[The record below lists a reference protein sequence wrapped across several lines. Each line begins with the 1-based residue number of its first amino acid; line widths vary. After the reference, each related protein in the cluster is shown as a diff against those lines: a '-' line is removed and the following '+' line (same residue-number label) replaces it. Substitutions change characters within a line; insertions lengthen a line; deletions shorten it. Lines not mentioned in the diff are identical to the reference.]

1 MRIEAILKREEGF
14 RNRPYLCSE
23 GYVTVGL
30 GTKLHS
36 KLGQNPMDFPITVSL
51 ETAEEWLRSKVAV
64 IDLRLSKSVYGF
76 AYDQLNDQQRVIVL
90 SMAYQMGTEGVL
102 KFKNMWAALISGD
115 NHLAAQEAMDSRWAR
130 QTPERAERH
139 ARVLEGE
146 SFESVYFPSTDR

>member
-1 MRIEAILKREEGF
+1 MRIETILKREEGF
-14 RNRPYLCSE
+14 RSRPYLCTE

-36 KLGQNPMDFPITVSL
+36 QLGQNPMDFPITVSL

-64 IDLRLSKSVYGF
+64 IDMRLSKSKYGF
-76 AYDQLNDQQRVIVL
+76 AYDQLGDKQRVIVL

-102 KFKNMWAALISGD
+102 KFEKMWEALISGD

-139 ARVLEGE
+139 ARVLRGE
-146 SFESVYFPSTDR
+146 SFESVYFPSTD

>member
-1 MRIEAILKREEGF
+1 MRIETILKREEGF
-14 RNRPYLCSE
+14 RSRPYLCSE

-36 KLGQNPMDFPITVSL
+36 KLGQNPMDFPITLTL

-64 IDLRLSKSVYGF
+64 IDMRLSKSEYGF
-76 AYDQLNDQQRVIVL
+76 AYDQLEDKQRVIVL

-115 NHLAAQEAMDSRWAR
+115 NHLAAREAMDSKWAR

-139 ARVLEGE
+139 ARVLRGE
-146 SFESVYFPSTDR
+146 SFESVYFPPTNR